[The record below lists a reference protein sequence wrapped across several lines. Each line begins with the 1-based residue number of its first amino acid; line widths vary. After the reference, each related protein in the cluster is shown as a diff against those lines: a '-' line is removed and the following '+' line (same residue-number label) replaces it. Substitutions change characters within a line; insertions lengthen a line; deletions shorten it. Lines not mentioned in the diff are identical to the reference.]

1 MAQSA
6 TWYRRIQGSELETVN
21 ALAEWLSPI
30 PWQLFVTLA
39 FPWNVA
45 SETADRKLR
54 EFINCL
60 EKTLRSR
67 VCHVAAR
74 ESESKAGAGVPW
86 HFHVLLTSLETIPAD
101 LVDSTWLK
109 LAGRSSSISDRSDL
123 ALTRSFNNQVRAV
136 EYLFKHVASETEWD
150 MRLVE
155 LFHPS
160 MGERQTLK
168 HLSKRQKRRWD
179 SQLARIAQVVK

>member
-1 MAQSA
+1 MEQSA

-21 ALAEWLSPI
+21 ALAEWLNPI
-30 PWQLFVTLA
+30 PWQLFATLT
-39 FPWNVA
+39 FPWNVT

-67 VCHVAAR
+67 VCHIAAR
-74 ESESKAGAGVPW
+74 ESESKTGAAMPW
-86 HFHVLLTSLETIPAD
+86 HFHVLLASLETIPTH
-101 LVDSTWLK
+101 LVNSTWLK
-109 LAGRSSSISDRSDL
+109 LVGRSASKPHQSDL
-123 ALTRSFNNQVRAV
+123 AHTLSFNSHMRAV
-136 EYLFKHVASETEWD
+136 EYLFKHVTGETEWD

-160 MGERQTLK
+160 MEERRTLK
-168 HLSKRQKRRWD
+168 YLSNRQKRRWD
-179 SQLARIAQVVK
+179 AQLARIA